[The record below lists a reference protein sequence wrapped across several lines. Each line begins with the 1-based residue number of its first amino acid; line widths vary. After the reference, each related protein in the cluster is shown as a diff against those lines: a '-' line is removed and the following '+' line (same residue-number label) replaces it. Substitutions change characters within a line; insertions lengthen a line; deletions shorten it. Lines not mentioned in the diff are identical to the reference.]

1 VTLLLVL
8 VPPVVVGAAGH
19 RHATF
24 STGIGVRQTTSTGL
38 VVRATTSVEK

>member
-8 VPPVVVGAAGH
+8 TSPSVSTLAGH

-24 STGIGVRQTTSTGL
+24 STGIAVRQTTSAGL
-38 VVRATTSVEK
+38 AIRQTLSVEK